1 MRSFLSFGDI
11 FPGTAG
17 IIELIRLGLMLCFM
31 WLPFRKTDAT
41 WDKTADGRRSLRF
54 LRFTLLKLCG
64 EWCIELQLEVG
75 VTLRDV
81 FSSSSSKA
89 FPSTPEDE
97 DGSAAIFKDLTGE
110 EDGGE
115 RRL

>member
-1 MRSFLSFGDI
+1 M
-11 FPGTAG
+11 
-17 IIELIRLGLMLCFM
+17 
-31 WLPFRKTDAT
+31 
-41 WDKTADGRRSLRF
+41 
-54 LRFTLLKLCG
+54 
-64 EWCIELQLEVG
+64 
-75 VTLRDV
+75 TLREV

-110 EDGGE
+110 EDGGD

>member
-1 MRSFLSFGDI
+1 M
-11 FPGTAG
+11 
-17 IIELIRLGLMLCFM
+17 
-31 WLPFRKTDAT
+31 
-41 WDKTADGRRSLRF
+41 
-54 LRFTLLKLCG
+54 
-64 EWCIELQLEVG
+64 ELQLEVG
-75 VTLRDV
+75 VALRDV

>member
-1 MRSFLSFGDI
+1 M
-11 FPGTAG
+11 
-17 IIELIRLGLMLCFM
+17 
-31 WLPFRKTDAT
+31 
-41 WDKTADGRRSLRF
+41 
-54 LRFTLLKLCG
+54 
-64 EWCIELQLEVG
+64 G

-97 DGSAAIFKDLTGE
+97 DGSAVIFKDLTGE
-110 EDGGE
+110 DNGGE